1 MPTLRTRPAALVLLA
16 ALSLPALLAAPACK
30 KSADSIEP
38 DGGASGGGGG
48 GEVAGG
54 TQLRY
59 KAGDYKLKQDAQ
71 LTFKA
76 ASPQGVQEAAL
87 DVSGLL
93 TISPSGADRF
103 KVSFAVTDVR
113 QLSFSKDMMPK
124 PKEGETQPDP
134 KEVMLAATGASIRD
148 LRGETVEDATK
159 ALPENAN
166 LEKMEGVKGL
176 VTSFAYGVF
185 GPPEL
190 PEKTLVEGTPLKVSK
205 QEEEAFFGLKIPM
218 DTTSTYTLV
227 KIDASSGK
235 RIAEVKYES
244 ESSGAREE
252 GKQMLTVDV
261 ATEGTILFNLD
272 DQLPISRKG
281 RQTTNISAGQM
292 NAEISNTFDATFGPA

>member
-1 MPTLRTRPAALVLLA
+1 MPTFRTRLVLLA
-16 ALSLPALLAAPACK
+16 ALSISTVAALPGCK
-30 KSADSIEP
+30 KNADSIP
-38 DGGASGGGGG
+38 ADGSSGG

-59 KAGDYKLKQDAQ
+59 KPGDYKLKQDAK

-76 ASPQGVQEAAL
+76 SSPQGVQEASL

-93 TISPSGADRF
+93 TVSPSGADRF
-103 KVSFAVTDVR
+103 KVAFTVSDVR
-113 QLSFSKDMMPK
+113 QLDFSKEMLPK
-124 PKEGETQPDP
+124 PKEGETAADP
-134 KEVMLAATGASIRD
+134 KTAMLAATGASIRD

-159 ALPENAN
+159 ALPENTG
-166 LEKMEGVKGL
+166 LDKKEGVTAM
-176 VTSFAYGVF
+176 VTSFAFGVF

-190 PEKTLVEGTPLKVSK
+190 PEKTLVEGAPVKVSEQK
-205 QEEEAFFGLKIPM
+205 EEAFFGLKIPM

-235 RIAEVKYES
+235 RIAEVKYEA

-261 ATEGTILFNLD
+261 NTEGTIFFNLD
-272 DQLPISRKG
+272 DQLPVSRKG
-281 RQTTNISAGQM
+281 RQTTNISAGEM
-292 NAEISNTFDATFGPA
+292 NAEIANTFEATYAPA